1 MNELFDKL
9 ILRIVFTIV
18 VCAMLFFYKYAHMMM
33 HPSSR
38 KQIFREFHPTKN
50 SADTLHFFARLIGIG
65 ILFSEFRF
73 DLSDG
78 FFLALLDFVVQGT
91 FAAGLYLVSIYTLE
105 SIVLYN
111 FEYHDEIVKK
121 RNMAYSIVCFAN
133 SIALAMVLKSCLSI
147 AHDSLV
153 MLFFSWLF
161 AMVLLGFSY
170 KAYGIFSKLPFTRL
184 LLQQNLGAA
193 VSYTGYLWGWSML
206 ITGAIELP
214 LSDVKW
220 YSVQVILR
228 IILCLIIF
236 PIFRKG
242 IIIIFRVNK
251 NPNDIVPN
259 AKNTHDDGVLG
270 YGIFEGALFFTSAFL
285 TTVIT
290 EHIHFGTFYPVS

>member
-18 VCAMLFFYKYAHMMM
+18 VCAMLFFYKYAHMMI

-50 SADTLHFFARLIGIG
+50 PADTLHFFARLIGIG

-78 FFLALLDFVVQGT
+78 FFLALLDFVIQGF
-91 FAAGLYLVSIYTLE
+91 FAAGLYVVSIYTLE

-121 RNMAYSIVCFAN
+121 RNMSYALVSFGN
-133 SIALAMVLKSCLSI
+133 SIALALVLKSCLLI
-147 AHDSLV
+147 AHDSLI

-184 LLQQNLGAA
+184 LLQQNLGGSI
-193 VSYTGYLWGWSML
+193 SYCGYIWGWAML

-214 LSDVKW
+214 LSDIKW

-228 IILCLIIF
+228 ILLCLIIF

-242 IIIIFRVNK
+242 ILLIFRVNK
-251 NPNDIVPN
+251 NPLDGQSG
-259 AKNTHDDGVLG
+259 AKTSPDEAPLG

>member
-18 VCAMLFFYKYAHMMM
+18 VCCMLFFYKYAHMML

-50 SADTLHFFARLIGIG
+50 AADTLHFFARLIGIG

-78 FFLALLDFVVQGT
+78 FFLALLDFAVQGL
-91 FAAGLYLVSIYTLE
+91 FAAGLYILSVYTLE

-111 FEYHDEIVKK
+111 FEYKDEIVKK
-121 RNMAYSIVCFAN
+121 RNMAYAFVGFIN
-133 SIALAMVLKSCLSI
+133 SIALAVLLKTCLEVGQE
-147 AHDSLV
+147 SLV
-153 MLFFSWLF
+153 MLFFLWLF
-161 AMVLLGFSY
+161 SMVLLGFAY
-170 KAYGIFSKLPFTRL
+170 KAYSIFSKMPFARL
-184 LLQQNLGAA
+184 LMQQNLGASI
-193 VSYTGYLWGWSML
+193 SYAGYILGWTML
-206 ITGAIELP
+206 ITGAIDQSL
-214 LSDVKW
+214 LDIKW
-220 YSVQVILR
+220 YSVQVLLR
-228 IILCLIIF
+228 LLLSLIIF

-242 IIIIFRVNK
+242 IMIIFRVDK
-251 NPNDIVPN
+251 NYATDKEP
-259 AKNTHDDGVLG
+259 TTEGSLG
-270 YGIFEGALFFTSAFL
+270 YGIFEGCLFFTSAFL